1 MTPPRCPHCGAV
13 ATADPVGEM
22 IAAIKSG
29 KVVMLSPEQIAAV
42 LRAVEEPDHAERLRL
57 ALAEHEARKDP

>member
-1 MTPPRCPHCGAV
+1 MSPPRCPHCGAV
-13 ATADPVGEM
+13 ADPVGEL
-22 IAAIKSG
+22 IAAIKAG

-42 LRAVEEPDHAERLRL
+42 LRAVEEPDQAERLRL

>member
-13 ATADPVGEM
+13 AADPVGEM
-22 IAAIKSG
+22 IAAMKAG

-42 LRAVEEPDHAERLRL
+42 LRAVEEPDQAERLQR
-57 ALAEHEARKDP
+57 AVAEHEARKDP

>member
-13 ATADPVGEM
+13 ADPVGEM
-22 IAAIKSG
+22 IAAVKAG

-42 LRAVEEPDHAERLRL
+42 LRAVEEPDQAERLRL

>member
-1 MTPPRCPHCGAV
+1 MTPPRCPHCGAA

-22 IAAIKSG
+22 IAAVKAG
-29 KVVMLSPEQIAAV
+29 KVATLAPERIAAAF
-42 LRAVEEPDHAERLRL
+42 RAAEDPGQAERLQR

>member
-42 LRAVEEPDHAERLRL
+42 LRAVEEPDQAERLRL